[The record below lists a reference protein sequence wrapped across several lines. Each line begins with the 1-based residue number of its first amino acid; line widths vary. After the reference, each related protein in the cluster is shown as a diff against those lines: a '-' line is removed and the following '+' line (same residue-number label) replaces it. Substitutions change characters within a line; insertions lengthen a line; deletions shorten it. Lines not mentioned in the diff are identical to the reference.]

1 MAAHG
6 IQPGRWKDISR
17 AAAGIRG
24 GPDRFPL
31 HVESRGARSFPFWR
45 GDGVSAHSVFARVRA
60 VLCARP
66 CDGDRAMDARIRRA
80 EGPLRFECGAYGHCG
95 GRHCA
100 LFPVANRTPENR
112 FRPLAG
118 ERGGISK
125 HPRSSRAHVQRLRIR
140 RLFDL
145 DTRPGAQ
152 SVHRW
157 KGRCVRAR
165 RCVCRLPSHLPA
177 PPRGAGGIAELRDS
191 VLSDRAGRCARN
203 VALGIASLEAGLY
216 RQSGRTLRARWWI
229 LAVTSEIPPI
239 PLLESG
245 TNQRPTRYVLTA
257 LALFSIAVVYVLT
270 IVQLRPSNLF
280 GLTGD
285 DGIYMS
291 SAKALAE
298 GKGYVMPNL
307 PGSPTATKYP
317 VLYPL
322 VLSFVWRVNPL
333 FPANLPL
340 AIAISV
346 AFGVGFL
353 MAAFAMFSSLG
364 GFSRREALIL
374 TAYLGLHPLVM
385 FFGASI
391 LSEMPFA
398 FLALASMTVAE
409 RFMRPNEGRLG
420 SVCSGALAGLSVL
433 TRILGFPILL
443 GILVTGIMRRSWRQL
458 ATFVLTAA
466 PFVGIAAWNAIF
478 SKKPASPITGPAG
491 ASLGWRHAW
500 TFYTDYAGIWKVG
513 VPNLHIFWAM
523 LQNNAGMILR
533 QPADLLLGPTF
544 VRDTMLGRAL
554 VLTVAVAALAGIVRQ
569 GKQSGWKPIHFGLA
583 FYAPI
588 VLLWNYPA
596 VNRFFLP
603 FWPLLVA
610 GAWFEGRRVVQQVKS
625 AMSHSRHVRDKCI
638 AAAVG
643 LVVVALACGV
653 VENVLGGMR
662 RVVKRTSD
670 ERRVLLRD
678 KEECYA
684 WIRDNTKP
692 DSRLVAYEDA
702 PTYLYTGRE
711 AVRPMI
717 FTTDEFYES

>member
-1 MAAHG
+1 
-6 IQPGRWKDISR
+6 
-17 AAAGIRG
+17 
-24 GPDRFPL
+24 
-31 HVESRGARSFPFWR
+31 
-45 GDGVSAHSVFARVRA
+45 
-60 VLCARP
+60 
-66 CDGDRAMDARIRRA
+66 
-80 EGPLRFECGAYGHCG
+80 
-95 GRHCA
+95 
-100 LFPVANRTPENR
+100 
-112 FRPLAG
+112 
-118 ERGGISK
+118 
-125 HPRSSRAHVQRLRIR
+125 
-140 RLFDL
+140 
-145 DTRPGAQ
+145 
-152 SVHRW
+152 
-157 KGRCVRAR
+157 
-165 RCVCRLPSHLPA
+165 
-177 PPRGAGGIAELRDS
+177 
-191 VLSDRAGRCARN
+191 
-203 VALGIASLEAGLY
+203 
-216 RQSGRTLRARWWI
+216 
-229 LAVTSEIPPI
+229 VTNEIPLI

-245 TNQRPTRYVLTA
+245 INQRPTRYVLTA
-257 LALFSIAVVYVLT
+257 LALFSIAVVYVVT

-307 PGSPTATKYP
+307 PGSPPATKYP

-322 VLSFVWRVNPL
+322 VLSFVWRLNPL

-554 VLTVAVAALAGIVRQ
+554 ILTVAVAALAGIVRQ
-569 GKQSGWKPIHFGLA
+569 GKQRGWKPIHIGLA

-610 GAWFEGRRVVQQVKS
+610 GVWFEGRRVLQQVKS

-684 WIRDNTKP
+684 WIRNNTKP

-717 FTTDEFYES
+717 FTTDEFYESDRLNREASHLTDVAQAIGASYWLFASDDYYRDWPAAAALEGSHMSELEKGLPVAFRGSGGTATVRLATCLSGDCVSGCGSCERLSAKAR